1 MSMTYDVE
9 QNKEPDY
16 EKAQRRLT
24 KILSRILTEEL
35 SREGADGFL
44 DGFKQGREAGD
55 ILPRPVKRDGK
66 GIPTDE
72 YTTREWYEKIIEEV
86 MEAHREAVKLEVDCD
101 YDDFPESI
109 AKEHSNEA
117 EELMDIITVCTGRL
131 AAIGYD
137 TAKKWHELAIKVN
150 KKNGERG
157 YFDD

>member
-1 MSMTYDVE
+1 MSNLYSIVVYG
-9 QNKEPDY
+9 EPVP
-16 EKAQRRLT
+16 
-24 KILSRILTEEL
+24 
-35 SREGADGFL
+35 
-44 DGFKQGREAGD
+44 QGR
-55 ILPRPVKRDGK
+55 PRFRHMGARVIAYDPKKCRLYK
-66 GIPTDE
+66 
-72 YTTREWYEKIIEEV
+72 
-86 MEAHREAVKLEVDCD
+86 EAVKDEARL
-101 YDDFPESI
+101 SI